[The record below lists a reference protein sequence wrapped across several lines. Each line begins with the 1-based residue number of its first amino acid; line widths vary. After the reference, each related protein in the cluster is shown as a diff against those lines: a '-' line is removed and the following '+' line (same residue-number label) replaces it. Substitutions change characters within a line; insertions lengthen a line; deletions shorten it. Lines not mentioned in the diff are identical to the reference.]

1 MHFDGWRGKELWN
14 LAAIAWAAILAA
26 GALVLEHG
34 FGQLPCALC
43 LNQRAWIMLA
53 GLLAAAGFA
62 HNPRLGIYPLLAVG
76 ASLAGGA
83 FSIRHLY
90 LLTLPA
96 DQVPDCPVDFD
107 YMIDVYPVLE
117 VLRHMTIGTG
127 DCAEQSAAIP
137 AAALVGFV
145 GMVALTITYWRQR

>member
-1 MHFDGWRGKELWN
+1 MRFDGWNAKDLWN
-14 LAAIAWAAILAA
+14 LAAVAWAALLGA

-53 GLLAAAGFA
+53 GLITAAGFA
-62 HNPRLGIYPLLAVG
+62 HNPRLGIYPLLAVA
-76 ASLAGGA
+76 ASLAGAA

-96 DQVPDCPVDFD
+96 DQVPGCGVDFD
-107 YMIDVYPVLE
+107 YMIDVFPVFD
-117 VLRHMTIGTG
+117 VLRHMMVGTG
-127 DCAEQSAAIP
+127 ECTEQGFAIP

-145 GMVALTITYWRQR
+145 GMIALTVTYWRRR